1 MSVREREEKGIKYVI
16 IVRHRGQ
23 GSTVF
28 RILMSPSKARVLLG
42 EQTDSKYCGCQAKV
56 Y

>member
-1 MSVREREEKGIKYVI
+1 MSVREREEKGII

-56 Y
+56 F